1 MQNKDRTVTE
11 LGLHHYASNKIVQRD
26 GPNTY
31 PSGTKFHSPKG
42 FSHFT
47 IKSEVPRKRNRI
59 FVLYLIYVLRI
70 MIIFDDSFHF
80 IEQSFTGFPSLFE
93 LKERPTL
100 RYT

>member
-11 LGLHHYASNKIVQRD
+11 LGLHHYVSDKIVQRD

-47 IKSEVPRKRNRI
+47 IKSEVKRQTKKYRVNETEY
-59 FVLYLIYVLRI
+59 LYYI
-70 MIIFDDSFHF
+70 
-80 IEQSFTGFPSLFE
+80 
-93 LKERPTL
+93 
-100 RYT
+100 

>member
-11 LGLHHYASNKIVQRD
+11 LGLHHYVSNKIVQRD

-47 IKSEVPRKRNRI
+47 IKSEVKTKQNI
-59 FVLYLIYVLRI
+59 C
-70 MIIFDDSFHF
+70 IIFD
-80 IEQSFTGFPSLFE
+80 
-93 LKERPTL
+93 L
-100 RYT
+100 RFKNNDNI